1 MVNVPRI
8 HCHSA
13 YKHYHMFHNNS
24 GSSYGNSIFNTTYN
38 FNGGTMCGGG
48 FWGGLLGGF
57 GMGLGAGLMNLFGG
71 LFGGGMG
78 FGFPMG
84 GMFGGGFG
92 FGGFPMLGGWGG
104 FGGGSRADGAGGK
117 EKETKTKTIEKE
129 KIVEKEVKNK
139 DTKLIGNYSKEIDA
153 LRNPSKTQSVTKEEL
168 QNLYNKINK
177 SKSEH
182 DNIEEEADTDS
193 YTNLL
198 NDLKQIAEN
207 NCLEFKDGKFVEKV
221 PKPINDGINNLNVNK
236 ANMPD
241 DNVVQPQNQTL
252 EQKINAL
259 KPEEAIQQLGNRIVK
274 DSSGKA
280 IAVKVPRNYKELL
293 LAKQSGLK
301 IQFCKNTG
309 LTGARQSQTISG
321 TIVGEI
327 EKQDDGTYKV
337 VVQDGGK
344 HTLSF
349 KFENSN
355 KATVTLLSSEGVTGK
370 DKNNNDVALTDVKVG
385 TEYYINNEND
395 EWAIREDSKPAIG
408 YEEKKKKQ
416 S

>member
-38 FNGGTMCGGG
+38 FNGGTMCGGS

-117 EKETKTKTIEKE
+117 EKEAKVKE
-129 KIVEKEVKNK
+129 KIVEKVIDNK
-139 DTKLIGNYSKEIDA
+139 DTDIIAKYTIEVEKLKSPATKDQLQKLYDDISGAYSKQDDIKKNSDT
-153 LRNPSKTQSVTKEEL
+153 TQ
-168 QNLYNKINK
+168 Y
-177 SKSEH
+177 EH
-182 DNIEEEADTDS
+182 
-193 YTNLL
+193 LL
-198 NDLKQIAEN
+198 SHVKDIAEASG
-207 NCLEFKDGKFVEKV
+207 LEFKDGKFVEKV
-221 PKPINDGINNLNVNK
+221 PKPINDGNNNSNVNK
-236 ANMPD
+236 G
-241 DNVVQPQNQTL
+241 VVPPQNLTL

-309 LTGARQSQTISG
+309 LTRARQSQTISG